1 MTENTP
7 AVRRAY
13 ELVALAN
20 GGDRAA
26 ARAYIEQNYAPDLLR
41 LPLAL
46 HMGALASLHDLT
58 RGLTVLAVEPSEPN
72 TARLLIR
79 GDLMGLP
86 LELAVAVEDHPP
98 FGITFLSVNS
108 FPQSASAPPEAP
120 LPAASLPSAV
130 AAWLQPLAEADVF
143 SGAVALAKDGELLF
157 AQAYGQANK
166 DFAVPNTLDTAFN
179 LGSMSKMFTAVA
191 MAQLAADGR
200 LSFDD
205 PLGKFLPDFPAAEAA
220 GQIQL
225 KHLLTHTSGLG
236 QFFTEE
242 FLAGSRARFRSV
254 SDFMALVRDQRPEFP
269 PGTDQ
274 AYSNTGFLVLG
285 AVMEAVTGRD
295 YGEHMRA
302 ALYGPA
308 GMARTGDYALDRA
321 NSKLAVGYEKEFT
334 DDGPVFRNNL
344 FEHLIRGGP
353 ATGAFSTVHDLV
365 QFATALHTHRLLSP
379 ADTERLVTPKPEL
392 HSPAYGY
399 GFAIVPGGAVG
410 HNGDFAGISC
420 NLDLFRESGYVA
432 VVLSNYGWAGLPVVA
447 KLRRLIGAAT

>member
-1 MTENTP
+1 
-7 AVRRAY
+7 V
-13 ELVALAN
+13 
-20 GGDRAA
+20 
-26 ARAYIEQNYAPDLLR
+26 
-41 LPLAL
+41 
-46 HMGALASLHDLT
+46 
-58 RGLTVLAVEPSEPN
+58 
-72 TARLLIR
+72 
-79 GDLMGLP
+79 
-86 LELAVAVEDHPP
+86 
-98 FGITFLSVNS
+98 
-108 FPQSASAPPEAP
+108 PPEAP
-120 LPAASLPSAV
+120 LAAASLPGAL
-130 AAWLQPLAEADVF
+130 ADWLQPLAAADVF
-143 SGAVALAKDGELLF
+143 SGAVGLAKDGELLF

-191 MAQLAADGR
+191 VAQLAAQGR

-205 PLGKFLPDFPAAEAA
+205 PLAKFLPDFPSAEAA

-254 SDFMALVRDQRPEFP
+254 SDFMALVRDQQPEFP
-269 PGTDQ
+269 PGSDQ

-285 AVMEAVTGRD
+285 AVIEAVTGRD

-308 GMARTGDYALDRA
+308 GMARTGDYELDRV
-321 NSKLAVGYEKEFT
+321 NGNLAVGYEKEFT
-334 DDGPVFRNNL
+334 DSGPVFRNTL
-344 FEHLIRGGP
+344 FEHVIRGGP
-353 ATGAFSTVHDLV
+353 ATGAYSTVHDLV
-365 QFATALHTHRLLSP
+365 QFAAALHTHRLLSP
-379 ADTERLVTPKPEL
+379 ADTERLVTAKPEL

-420 NLDLFRESGYVA
+420 NLDLFRESGTVA

-447 KLRRLIGAAT
+447 KLRRLIGAAS